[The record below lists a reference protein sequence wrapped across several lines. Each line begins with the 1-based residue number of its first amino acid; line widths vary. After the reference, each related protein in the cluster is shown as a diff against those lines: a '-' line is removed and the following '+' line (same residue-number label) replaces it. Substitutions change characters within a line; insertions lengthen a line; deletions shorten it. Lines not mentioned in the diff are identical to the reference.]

1 MTREGYPTWRRRSA
15 RGYRGDVARVTVFGA
30 GAMGTA
36 FAMHAARA
44 GLPTSLWANEHDL
57 AAYAAM
63 REERKHPLLPEHLPE
78 GVELRGPNE
87 LDAAAVDV
95 EIAVLAANSAGARS
109 LASMVHEHVA
119 DARVA
124 ISVAKGLEP
133 RTGKR
138 MSEVYGEEIAGA
150 DVVAVGGPCLA
161 RELAEG
167 LPTAAVW
174 AADLLSVAEEAG
186 KPFDDRHYQL
196 SYSDDV
202 VGVELCSM
210 MKNVAAI
217 GLGLLDGLGKSTG
230 TGYQNAKAALFTRA
244 AQEIVTLVTE
254 LGGRPETAMGL
265 AGIGDQLVTS
275 LGGRNRL
282 YGELVGTGD
291 PPEDTHREL
300 EAGGL
305 TVEGVESTRHVRRL
319 AAERV
324 VPLPYHDA
332 IYRVLFEG
340 ARPVEILEVL
350 R

>member
-1 MTREGYPTWRRRSA
+1 
-15 RGYRGDVARVTVFGA
+15 VTVFGA

-63 REERKHPLLPEHLPE
+63 RDERKHPLLTEHLPD
-78 GVELRGPNE
+78 GVELLGPNDVE
-87 LDAAAVDV
+87 TASRDV

-109 LASMVHEHVA
+109 LAAMVREHVTG
-119 DARVA
+119 ARV
-124 ISVAKGLEP
+124 IVSVAKGLEP
-133 RTGKR
+133 ASGKR

-150 DVVAVGGPCLA
+150 DVVVVGGPCLA

-174 AADLLSVAEEAG
+174 ASGEVSVAEESG
-186 KPFDDRHYQL
+186 KPFDDDRYQL
-196 SYSDDV
+196 SYTDDV
-202 VGVELCSM
+202 IGVELCSM

-217 GLGLLDGLGKSTG
+217 GLGLLDGLGKGTG
-230 TGYQNAKAALFTRA
+230 IGYQNAKAALFSRA
-244 AQEIVTLVTE
+244 AREIVTLVTA
-254 LGGRPETAMGL
+254 LGGRSETAMGL

-291 PPEDTHREL
+291 PPEDTLREL

-319 AAERV
+319 ASEAALD
-324 VPLPYHDA
+324 LPYHEA
-332 IYRVLFEG
+332 IHRVLFEG
-340 ARPVEILEVL
+340 ARPHDVLEVL

>member
-1 MTREGYPTWRRRSA
+1 M
-15 RGYRGDVARVTVFGA
+15 ARVTVLGA

-57 AAYAAM
+57 AAYASM
-63 REERKHPLLPEHLPE
+63 RDERKHPLLPEHLPA
-78 GVELRGPNE
+78 GVELHGPND
-87 LDAAAVDV
+87 LDAAARDV
-95 EIAVLAANSAGARS
+95 EIAVLAANSGGARS
-109 LASMVHEHVA
+109 LASMVREHVA
-119 DARVA
+119 GARVA
-124 ISVAKGLEP
+124 VSVAKGLEP
-133 RTGKR
+133 TTGKR

-150 DVVAVGGPCLA
+150 DVVVVGGPCLA

-174 AADLLSVAEEAG
+174 AAGVVSVAEAAG

-196 SYSDDV
+196 SFSDDV

-217 GLGLLDGLGKSTG
+217 GLGLLDGLGKGTG
-230 TGYQNAKAALFTRA
+230 IGYQNAKAALFTRA
-244 AQEIVTLVTE
+244 TQEIVVLVTE

-291 PPEDTHREL
+291 PPEDTLREL

-305 TVEGVESTRHVRRL
+305 TVEGVGSTRDVRRL
-319 AAERV
+319 ASERGV
-324 VPLPYHDA
+324 RLPYHEA
-332 IYRVLFEG
+332 VHRVIFED
-340 ARPVEILEVL
+340 ARPHEVLEVL

>member
-1 MTREGYPTWRRRSA
+1 MLREGYPTWLHRSA
-15 RGYRGDVARVTVFGA
+15 RGYRGHVARVTVFGA

-63 REERKHPLLPEHLPE
+63 REERKHPLLTEHLPD

-87 LDAAAVDV
+87 LDLAARDV

-109 LASMVHEHVA
+109 LASMVRDQVA
-119 DARVA
+119 GARMA

-138 MSEVYGEEIAGA
+138 MSQVYGEEIAGP

-174 AADLLSVAEEAG
+174 AADVLSVAEEAG

-196 SYSDDV
+196 SFSDDV
-202 VGVELCSM
+202 VGVELCST

-244 AQEIVTLVTE
+244 AQEIVALVTE
-254 LGGRPETAMGL
+254 LGGRSETAMGL
-265 AGIGDQLVTS
+265 AGVGDQLVTS

-291 PPEDTHREL
+291 PPEDTLREL

-319 AAERV
+319 AAERGLE
-324 VPLPYHDA
+324 LPYHDA

-340 ARPVEILEVL
+340 ARPPEILEVL

>member
-1 MTREGYPTWRRRSA
+1 M
-15 RGYRGDVARVTVFGA
+15 ARVTVFGA

-36 FAMHAARA
+36 FAMHAARS

-63 REERKHPLLPEHLPE
+63 REERKHPLLPEHLPD

-87 LDAAAVDV
+87 LEAAARDV

-109 LASMVHEHVA
+109 LASMVRLHVA
-119 DARVA
+119 GARVA
-124 ISVAKGLEP
+124 VSVAKGFEP
-133 RTGKR
+133 TTGKR
-138 MSEVYGEEIAGA
+138 MSEVYGEEIAGT
-150 DVVAVGGPCLA
+150 DVVVVGGPCLA

-174 AADLLSVAEEAG
+174 ASSVTSIAEEAG
-186 KPFDDRHYQL
+186 KPFDDRRYQL

-230 TGYQNAKAALFTRA
+230 IGYQNAKAALFTRA
-244 AQEIVTLVTE
+244 AQEIVMLVTE
-254 LGGRPETAMGL
+254 LGGRSDTAMGL

-291 PPEDTHREL
+291 PPDDTLREL
-300 EAGGL
+300 EASGL

-319 AAERV
+319 ASEHGV
-324 VPLPYHDA
+324 QLPYHEA
-332 IYRVLFEG
+332 VHRVLFEG
-340 ARPVEILEVL
+340 ARPLEVLEVL